1 MTDLSLNYEVLSK
14 FLIYFIKEEVQS
26 NKFNKVVLGLSG
38 GVDSAVV
45 AYLSV
50 EALGKENV
58 IGILMPYKLSSP
70 DSLNDALLIAKKFGI
85 KHETFEI
92 TDIVDQYFQKINTTD
107 KIRIG
112 NFLSRIRMSIL
123 FDRAREYDAIVMGT
137 GNKSEIML
145 GYTTWYG
152 DMAAGLYP
160 IGDLYKTQVFELAK
174 FMKIPEKILKKPPSA
189 DLWPGQK
196 DEDELGALY
205 TELDAVLYLYID
217 ERKSMEEIISL
228 GHSKKLVQNVIR
240 RVNSTQFKRT
250 IPPVAKFS
258 ARTFGIDFL
267 YPHDMRR

>member
-1 MTDLSLNYEVLSK
+1 MNNLSLNYAILKK
-14 FLIYFIKEEVQS
+14 FLVYFIKEEVKT
-26 NKFNKVVLGLSG
+26 NKFNKTILGLSG

-70 DSLNDALLIAKKFGI
+70 DSKEDALLLVDKLGI
-85 KHETFEI
+85 KHEIFEI
-92 TDIVDQYFQKINTTD
+92 TGIADEYFKQIDNMD
-107 KIRIG
+107 RIRIG

-123 FDRAREYDAIVMGT
+123 FDKAREYDAIVMGT
-137 GNKSEIML
+137 SNKSEIML

-174 FMKIPEKILKKPPSA
+174 FMKISEKVLNKAPSA

-196 DEDELGALY
+196 DEDELGAPY
-205 TELDAVLYLYID
+205 TELDAVLYRYID
-217 ERKSMEEIISL
+217 ERKSMDEIISL
-228 GHSKKLVQNVIR
+228 GHSKELVQNVLR

-267 YPHDMRR
+267 YPHDMKR